1 MAKLEKENLE
11 LQLEEEQEEIEEHLE
26 ELSNYHLSLISQTK
40 SLKEQLRLSKSINEM
55 FDELLKLGRKTTAEY
70 KAQLVETFNINAE
83 YQKAINNLYL
93 LKLKINE
100 MNLIF

>member
-1 MAKLEKENLE
+1 LSDFCKNTYKPIFEDLEATEK
-11 LQLEEEQEEIEEHLE
+11 
-26 ELSNYHLSLISQTK
+26 Y
-40 SLKEQLRLSKSINEM
+40 KSINEM
-55 FDELLKLGRKTTAEY
+55 FDELLKLGRKTTSEY